1 MNCDLCNVT
10 VQNIIQHN
18 KSVTH
23 QKMKHARHDG
33 IDIGIASQR
42 KVISNLE
49 KQVKQCQKD
58 TIISKIFISQV
69 LQDTYVN
76 ILTIIEEHSGID
88 LNDLD
93 IVRQNNN
100 KQEIV
105 CSICLD
111 KINRKEQM
119 VRTKC
124 NHRFHPFCYIK
135 WAHVQKNKEIPCPIC
150 RTITDTKSVDSDL
163 IKKIQT
169 ELQDILS

>member
-23 QKMKHARHDG
+23 QKMNQARHDG

-42 KVISNLE
+42 KVISSLE
-49 KQVKQCQKD
+49 KQLKQYEKD
-58 TIISKIFISQV
+58 TTIFKLLINRTIT
-69 LQDTYVN
+69 DMYAN
-76 ILTIIEEHSGID
+76 ILTSIEEHSD
-88 LNDLD
+88 LNLNDLD
-93 IVRQNNN
+93 IVKQNNN
-100 KQEIV
+100 KHEIV

-119 VRTKC
+119 IRTKC

-135 WAHVQKNKEIPCPIC
+135 WAHIQKNKEIPCPVC
-150 RTITDTKSVDSDL
+150 RSITDTKSVDLGL
-163 IKKIQT
+163 ITAIQT
-169 ELQDILS
+169 EFLEFLS